1 MACSWFPHCYCSAGG
16 TSWGWLSC
24 LNWGS
29 MLLPQGGSEHDE
41 RTLCCAH
48 CRPSPRA
55 HSITPCQ
62 EDALGQ
68 GSMSW
73 EEAELHKCTLIDP
86 LNPPAGK
93 QTPPIYSPKQQSTS
107 LLPAGTHRERGEV
120 ATGTWGPITVHQ
132 VCLLYHHPGGKPG
145 QGAGTLGCFK
155 PRSFLCGAEE

>member
-24 LNWGS
+24 LNRGS

-93 QTPPIYSPKQQSTS
+93 QTPPHLQPKAAKHFTVASWDTQGEGGGSHRHMGPYHSAPGLPSVPSPWGEARAGSWHFRLFQATQ
-107 LLPAGTHRERGEV
+107 LPL
-120 ATGTWGPITVHQ
+120 W
-132 VCLLYHHPGGKPG
+132 
-145 QGAGTLGCFK
+145 
-155 PRSFLCGAEE
+155 S